1 MTQAAHHED
10 YLAAEQALIE
20 RLKAEVPGVTIQSAP
35 DLAGI
40 TEDRQITPAVIVLYA
55 GDQVPGGD
63 AVDQGDY
70 HRIKQRW
77 MTVVAVRSAKG
88 QRSGEGVRDAAG
100 PLLSKV
106 IQALG
111 GWRPEKGFGRMVRES
126 APRPAFTRGGY
137 GYFPLQW
144 GIDLLTRQSV
154 D

>member
-1 MTQAAHHED
+1 MISD
-10 YLAAEQALIE
+10 YLAAEQAIID
-20 RLKAEVPGVTIQSAP
+20 RLTARLPEVAIQSAP
-35 DLAGI
+35 DLAGVV
-40 TEDRQITPAVIVLYA
+40 EDRQVTPAVIVLYA

-70 HRIKQRW
+70 HRIRQRW
-77 MTVVAVRSAKG
+77 MTVVSVRSARG
-88 QRSGEGVRDAAG
+88 QRSGEGVREAAG
-100 PLLSKV
+100 PLLTQV

-111 GWRPEKGFGRMVRES
+111 GWRPAKGLGRMVRES

-144 GIDLLTRQSV
+144 GIDLLTNQSV